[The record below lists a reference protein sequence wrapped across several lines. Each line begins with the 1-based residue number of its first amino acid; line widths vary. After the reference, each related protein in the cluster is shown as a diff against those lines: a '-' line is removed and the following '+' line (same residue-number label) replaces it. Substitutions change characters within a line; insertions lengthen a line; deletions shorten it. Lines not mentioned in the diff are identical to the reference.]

1 MTQPASPSNSR
12 RQPVVNAL
20 SVDVEDYFQVQAF
33 EGCVEPSAWDSYPS
47 RVERNTDALLQI
59 WDEAGVKATFFTLG
73 WVAERQ
79 PALVRRIVDA
89 GHELASHG
97 LRHARVDRETAESFR
112 EDIRRSKQ
120 ILEDVGGAA
129 VQGYR
134 AATFSMGETT
144 TPWAWRVLEEEGF
157 TYSSSIYPVKRDFY
171 SNADAPRGPYR
182 PIGADKLVEI
192 PISTVRIGKRNL
204 PAGGGGYFRFL
215 PYGLS
220 RAAINRV
227 NQTENVPA
235 VFYIHPWEVDP
246 EQPRPEGAS
255 AKSRFRHYLNLHK
268 TGDRLRRLSRD
279 FAWGRMDE
287 VFAPVLSGATSHDR
301 AA

>member
-1 MTQPASPSNSR
+1 MPAPGADTR
-12 RQPVVNAL
+12 PVVNAL

-33 EGCVEPSAWDSYPS
+33 EGCVERGAWDSYPS

-73 WVAERQ
+73 WVAERH

-97 LRHARVDRETAESFR
+97 LCHARVDRETADSFR
-112 EDIRRSKQ
+112 EDIRRSKA
-120 ILEDVGGAA
+120 ILEDAGGAA
-129 VQGYR
+129 VRGYR
-134 AATFSMGETT
+134 AATFSMGEQS

-157 TYSSSIYPVKRDFY
+157 AYSSSIYPVKRDFY
-171 SNADAPRGPYR
+171 SNADAPREPYK
-182 PIGADKLVEI
+182 PVGADRLVEI

-204 PAGGGGYFRFL
+204 PAGGGGYFRLL
-215 PYGLS
+215 PYGLT
-220 RAAINRV
+220 RAAISRV
-227 NQTENVPA
+227 NTADKAPA

-246 EQPRPEGAS
+246 DQPRPEGAS

-287 VFAPVLSGATSHDR
+287 VFGDVLAKATNHVR

>member
-1 MTQPASPSNSR
+1 MTSAPASSSAKAPL
-12 RQPVVNAL
+12 VNAL

-33 EGCVEPSAWDSYPS
+33 EQSVQPGAWDSYPS

-73 WVAERQ
+73 WVAERH
-79 PALVRRIVDA
+79 PALVRRIVEA

-97 LRHARVDRETAESFR
+97 QCHARVDRQNADSFR
-112 EDIRRSKQ
+112 EDIRRSKST
-120 ILEDVGGAA
+120 LEDVSGAR
-129 VQGYR
+129 VTGYR

-144 TPWAWRVLEEEGF
+144 TPWAWSVLEGEGF

-182 PIGADKLVEI
+182 PVGADALMEI
-192 PISTVRIGKRNL
+192 PISTVRVGKRNL

-215 PYGLS
+215 PYGVT
-220 RAAINRV
+220 RAFIERV
-227 NQTENVPA
+227 NKAEGVPS

-246 EQPRPEGAS
+246 DQPRMNDAPL
-255 AKSRFRHYLNLHK
+255 KSRFRHYINLHR
-268 TGDRLRRLSRD
+268 TGDRLRRLAKD
-279 FAWGRMDE
+279 FAWGRMDQ
-287 VFAPVLSGATSHDR
+287 VFAPVLAGAASRDR

>member
-1 MTQPASPSNSR
+1 MTIVATPASA
-12 RQPVVNAL
+12 RQGPLVNAL

-33 EGCVEPSAWDSYPS
+33 EGCVETGAWDDYPS

-73 WVAERQ
+73 WVAQRH

-97 LRHARVDRETAESFR
+97 LCHKRVDRETAESFR
-112 EDIRRSKQ
+112 DDIRSSKA

-129 VQGYR
+129 VKGYR
-134 AATFSMGETT
+134 AATFSMNEDT
-144 TPWAWRVLEEEGF
+144 TPFAWRVLEEEGF
-157 TYSSSIYPVKRDFY
+157 AYSSSIYPVKRDFY
-171 SNADAPRGPYR
+171 SNADAPRGPYK
-182 PIGADKLVEI
+182 PVGADKLVEI
-192 PISTVRIGKRNL
+192 PISTVRVGKRNL
-204 PAGGGGYFRFL
+204 PAGGGGYFRLL
-215 PYGLS
+215 PYGLT

-227 NQTENVPA
+227 NKTENVPT

-246 EQPRPEGAS
+246 EQPRMDGAS

-279 FAWGRMDE
+279 FAWGRMDD
-287 VFAPVLSGATSHDR
+287 VFAPVLSGAMSHDR